1 MCYKMKERK
10 AVNPHKRD
18 AAAKEFEAISA
29 SKIIEMFNRLVK
41 DDYDDSRQSFCFW
54 NQLIPD
60 SFQF

>member
-18 AAAKEFEAISA
+18 AAAKEFGAISA

-41 DDYDDSRQSFCFW
+41 DDYDDSRQSFCF
-54 NQLIPD
+54 
-60 SFQF
+60 